1 MTATTSPEDMSI
13 TRIESATHEEIRYCH
28 DQRSG
33 LRAIIAIHDT
43 TLGPALG
50 GTRFRPYPDVESA
63 LEDARRLSE
72 GMTYKAAV
80 AGLDLGGGKA
90 VVIGDP
96 ATARTPRLLEAY
108 GRFVGS
114 FDGRYI
120 TACDVG
126 TTSQDMDV
134 ISRSTEHV
142 VARTEAAGGLGDSGY
157 STAYGVFASLRAAVE
172 HSTGQGDLNGVRVG
186 VEGAGKVGSQLV
198 GLLLEDGAS
207 VLFSEPDGEARTRL
221 LQRHPG
227 IVHTESVLDSDVDVY
242 APCALGAT
250 LTSGSAEAITARIV
264 CGAAN
269 NQLADPGVEPRLAAR
284 GIVWVPDYVANAG
297 GLVQVAVER
306 AGGTLAQAR
315 SRIGKLTGFVGEIL
329 RTAAAD
335 SVTPGQA
342 ARRIA
347 EERLRKAASRST

>member
-1 MTATTSPEDMSI
+1 MTATTSHEGMSI
-13 TRIESATHEEIRYCH
+13 TSIESASHEEIRYCH
-28 DQRSG
+28 DQRTG
-33 LRAIIAIHDT
+33 LRAIVAIHDT

-50 GTRFRPYPDVESA
+50 GTRFRSYPDVESA

-90 VVIGDP
+90 VIIGDP
-96 ATARTPRLLEAY
+96 ATVKTPRLLEAY
-108 GRFVGS
+108 GRFVDSLG
-114 FDGRYI
+114 GRYI

-134 ISRSTEHV
+134 ISGTTRHV
-142 VARTEAAGGLGDSGY
+142 VARTETAGGLGDSGY
-157 STAYGVFASLRAAVE
+157 STAYGVFASLRAAVAY
-172 HSTGQGDLNGVRVG
+172 STGQDDLGGVRVG
-186 VEGAGKVGSQLV
+186 VEGAGKVGSHLI
-198 GLLLEDGAS
+198 GLLLDDGAS
-207 VLFSEPDGEARTRL
+207 VLFSEPNGEVRTRL
-221 LQRHPG
+221 LERHPG
-227 IVHTESVLDSDVDVY
+227 ITHTESVLDADVDVY

-250 LTSGSAEAITARIV
+250 LSPSSAEAITARIV

-269 NQLADPGVEPRLAAR
+269 NQLADPGVEFRLAAR

-306 AGGTLAQAR
+306 AGGTLGQAR
-315 SRIGKLTGFVGEIL
+315 TRIGKLTGFVDEIL

-335 SVTPGQA
+335 AVTPGQA
-342 ARRIA
+342 ALRIA
-347 EERLRKAASRST
+347 ERRLRKAA